1 VDISHRLLWWF
12 AGILA
17 ICVGLSA
24 AIRYAVDPVE
34 TTPERLRNLSTA
46 SVIEI
51 RDVLSRSVL
60 RGEFQGRSTP
70 HAEQLKIARLVSDDD
85 AGVGVAEIELTR
97 HPNGALV
104 QELEID
110 VDGLRGHSEFFVI
123 VDGVHAGI
131 LRTDGYGGGELERYG
146 RVAELS
152 ARLGD

>member
-1 VDISHRLLWWF
+1 MPSFGSARPVGPWRAEFAVRRGTRSHP
-12 AGILA
+12 
-17 ICVGLSA
+17 
-24 AIRYAVDPVE
+24 D
-34 TTPERLRNLSTA
+34 
-46 SVIEI
+46 
-51 RDVLSRSVL
+51 
-60 RGEFQGRSTP
+60 
-70 HAEQLKIARLVSDDD
+70 
-85 AGVGVAEIELTR
+85 
-97 HPNGALV
+97 GALV